1 MEVISTRFGLWRED
15 SHRMRDLLVK
25 LFQYQW
31 SVLSLIL
38 MASFFSL
45 YISDYGVTHHDFNLT
60 KYQNVSIEKNLNREE
75 ILLLNRYLNETKK
88 VLNSYNYPDDNHVF
102 ISLKNENSEY
112 EYITIYPQE
121 NMIYKGYFL
130 DLSYDRMMDRPFNY
144 YIMTHDIVEFLDNTK
159 IE

>member
-1 MEVISTRFGLWRED
+1 
-15 SHRMRDLLVK
+15 MR
-25 LFQYQW
+25 Q
-31 SVLSLIL
+31 
-38 MASFFSL
+38 
-45 YISDYGVTHHDFNLT
+45 
-60 KYQNVSIEKNLNREE
+60 
-75 ILLLNRYLNETKK
+75 